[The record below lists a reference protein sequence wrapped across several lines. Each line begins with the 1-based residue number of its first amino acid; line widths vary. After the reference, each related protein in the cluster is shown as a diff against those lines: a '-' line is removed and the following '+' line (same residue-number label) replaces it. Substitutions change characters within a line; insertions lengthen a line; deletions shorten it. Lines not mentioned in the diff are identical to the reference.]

1 MQIPARVIRITNP
14 GEPVVPVERF
24 IDGYQSRNER
34 LADLMRRFGVC
45 EEKSSGVDR
54 VVEAVEFL
62 QLPAPDLRVA
72 TQLGKVDPNAAN
84 RELRTFGTLGVLR
97 HELRDRGTRFK
108 LCQFKPE
115 HDLNPDTL
123 SRYQ

>member
-1 MQIPARVIRITNP
+1 
-14 GEPVVPVERF
+14 
-24 IDGYQSRNER
+24 
-34 LADLMRRFGVC
+34 MRRFGVC

-97 HELRDRGTRFK
+97 HELLDRGTRFK

-123 SRYQ
+123 SRHQKNRLRIVPELVYTLSAFAPAPAKSGDGTRS